1 MQEAFLV
8 DCPPWLQVSLLLFPH
23 FILYLVFKSA
33 FPYLTVMGALLN
45 RGAPYPIERD
55 SDAFKTGVGLRFAF

>member
-1 MQEAFLV
+1 M
-8 DCPPWLQVSLLLFPH
+8 SLLLFPH